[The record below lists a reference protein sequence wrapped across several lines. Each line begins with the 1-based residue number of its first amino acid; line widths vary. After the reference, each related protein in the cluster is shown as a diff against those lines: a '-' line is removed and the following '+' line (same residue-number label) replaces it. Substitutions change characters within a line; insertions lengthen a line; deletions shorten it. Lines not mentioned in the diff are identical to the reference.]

1 MPPIHNSQIQGI
13 LANIRSVMKW
23 PPHWQPYFSYTTL
36 FNSIRLTACAKH
48 TTCMQTIGPFLRLST
63 QLITSPVLPM
73 QDNVLFLFQDLAQ
86 ILLFQ
91 ETCLNPPIMWY
102 GVIQI
107 ILPRAGLSV
116 LKMCWGLPSEGASS
130 LCRAGVWCVSCMYTL
145 GWSGWVRTQ
154 GHIGLH
160 LSRLEGILDSHF
172 LLLTMWESSQV
183 LWTPFSVSWSS
194 SSLSLPQSHPQGC

>member
-1 MPPIHNSQIQGI
+1 MYIYIYGWVPYYSPETSRTLLIGYIPIQNKKFKSGSK
-13 LANIRSVMKW
+13 LLSSSFLSV
-23 PPHWQPYFSYTTL
+23 HDL
-36 FNSIRLTACAKH
+36 
-48 TTCMQTIGPFLRLST
+48 
-63 QLITSPVLPM
+63 V
-73 QDNVLFLFQDLAQ
+73 QDLAQ